1 MRAIVIAG
9 SSRNDGATKKL
20 MQDLSLLFALDV
32 IDLNDYQFDYY
43 DYEGKN
49 RGDDFIPLMRKLI
62 DNYEVMIFLTP
73 VYWYAMSGI
82 MKVFF
87 DRITDLLSIEKELGR
102 KLRGKSMAAISVSLG
117 GNLGEHFWLPF
128 SESADY
134 LGMNYLGHLHT
145 IEDEDETD
153 NLKEFY
159 IRISNAFQ
167 SK

>member
-9 SSRNDGATKKL
+9 SSRNDGATEKL
-20 MQDLSLLFALDV
+20 MQDLSQLFELDV

-43 DYEGKN
+43 DYDGKN
-49 RGDDFIPLMRKLI
+49 RGDDFLPLMRKLI
-62 DNYEVMIFLTP
+62 EKYDVMIFLTP

-82 MKVFF
+82 LKVFF
-87 DRITDLLSIEKELGR
+87 DRITDLLTIEKELGR
-102 KLRGKSMAAISVSLG
+102 QLRGKSMAAISVSLG

>member
-1 MRAIVIAG
+1 MKAIVIAG

-20 MQDLSLLFALDV
+20 IQDLSQLFALEAV
-32 IDLNDYQFDYY
+32 DLNDYRFDYY

-49 RGDDFIPLMRKLI
+49 RGDDFLPLMRKLI
-62 DNYEVMIFLTP
+62 DNYDVLIFLTP

-87 DRITDLLSIEKELGR
+87 DRITDLLSIEKDLGR
-102 KLRGKSMAAISVSLG
+102 KLRGKSMAALSVSLG

-128 SESADY
+128 SESANY

-145 IEDEDETD
+145 FEEEDETD

-159 IRISNAFQ
+159 TRISDAFQ